1 MSAGPHD
8 PQGSRVVLVGAHDFT
23 HLAPLPAVSRN
34 LTRLRELLTDPRV
47 WGLPARNCVVIEQ
60 PEHRDEVLDALADAA
75 AAATDLVLLYY
86 AGHGLIS
93 PDTEDLLLSLPR
105 CRPDRAYTTL
115 PFQDVRNV
123 LRSARRVPAKA
134 VLLDCCFAGR
144 ALTGA
149 MGAED
154 TRLAELSR
162 VEGTYVLAAAS
173 ATRQAIAPAGERY
186 TAFTGRLIDVLEH
199 GVPGGPRALD
209 LATVHDHLH
218 RVLPESGFP
227 APQQRNDDHGARIV
241 LGWNRHPSAAD
252 HVPRLPPHLRELL
265 HAQAI
270 AARNFTYRL
279 YDAPLDGLATVYV
292 RQQARS
298 APTTGTTVET
308 REEFR
313 DHERNRHDGER
324 RRRHFVPVESAVQP
338 VAPARAAEDTLGLH
352 RHVLIT
358 GGAGQGKS
366 TLSLQLAASLAAD
379 YAAHAAQAPGAAAGP
394 EGPAGP
400 ERKDRPERLL
410 PLRVTAGRLAADRSA
425 LVPRLVRILSE
436 ELAPHLD
443 YALPDDLLENLP
455 EGTTCL
461 LIVDGLDEITDPER
475 RRALVAELAGRVR
488 NPDSRFRLLI
498 TTRPLPNDELAPLQ
512 HAATGTYTL
521 EPFDREQLRE
531 FAHRWFRDHADGQA
545 RAEGFL
551 RQTEAAGIRDL
562 VRIPLLSTVAALVY
576 RKHPGT
582 PLPSSRFTLYC
593 DYFTLLAEAH
603 LREVH
608 EQQQTVLHRWTLRP
622 AAHRASA
629 AFLFEHRAELI
640 EHLAVTVVTDP
651 TAATRAVLDL
661 ALDWLDSH
669 GCRPTRRGV
678 SEWPGL
684 VTSVLGASG
693 VFTHHTDHLRFTH
706 YSFAEHIAADV
717 RADRLPTRFDA
728 TDPDWAHTVRR
739 AVTGDL
745 FAHAVLT
752 HHAHRY
758 DSGDAVLAWL
768 TRGTGD
774 YAALAGEL
782 LAGGVPAS
790 AAHVESF
797 AAHLVLTLTM
807 PPGRERLQRVVSDAA
822 ALIRQPAVR
831 RVLDDY
837 LASCYV
843 NRELRVGIAQSL
855 IAHDPGIA
863 ADILHDVLA
872 ATDTTASVRVAAVRA
887 LVRCGPEHLAEATEV
902 LRAAT
907 TCSNPRE
914 VLARIDAATGIA
926 ALGPEHADI
935 AAETLRDILA
945 HAHTAADERG
955 RAARALREVGPEH
968 EVTAANALR
977 AIRTAADAAVAD
989 RTLAAEWLAELGPAY
1004 IAEAAEA
1011 LHAVIA
1017 APEAGAGERHTAVT
1031 ALGALGSDQAAEA
1044 IRLLREDLA
1053 ADDNDAFIV
1062 AASAET
1068 LVQLAPDSLTEVL
1081 DPLRRLLSAPTSTAR
1096 FRCDVARTMARLDP
1110 DRVREAATVIRA
1122 AFAAPTSRAYE
1133 RSEAAL
1139 RIGELGPEYIPEAAS
1154 MLSGLL
1160 AAPTTGTAERYNA
1173 ALNLAGLGPAFVPA
1187 AVRALRAILT
1197 APDADDSARARAAQG
1212 MSRLG
1217 AAFVPEVVDVLGR
1230 LFSAPESS
1238 AAVRETI
1245 ARALMDLAPDQAPR
1259 LAAVLRTL
1267 LAASDASAHDRIEHA
1282 RILGYVEPGCS
1293 GDMVDVL
1300 RGVLNAP
1307 DTRIVDRRR
1316 AADALATRGKPTL
1329 AEGTSA
1335 LRDLLTDPDANTDT
1349 RIWIAYD
1356 LSHLG
1361 REGRAAATS
1370 VFRDIF
1376 TSATAKPAERALAA
1390 QLMRYLGQGYAEEGI
1405 HMLRAILEDPESDAR
1420 IRVGVAGSWS
1430 NLGPGFAEDAAS
1442 ILRSVI
1448 ENAESDS
1455 GLRRVAAWELGWLGP
1470 DYAVEA
1476 QETLRQL
1483 LVSSHLDAKE
1493 RCKAAEAL
1501 LIIGNGYKGDIAE
1514 AMRGLATDPATS
1526 TFTRVAAAKT
1536 LGNLGIGYVEE
1547 GAERLRTF
1555 LASPDFTPAARGMA
1569 ANELARLGQGYHAEG
1584 ILALRRLLGS
1594 PEAEAEANANAD
1606 SDTGTDTEADAETP
1620 AGTPAGAHD
1629 RVSIARLLFGFGPPY
1644 IPEAADAVRAV
1655 LADPASGA
1663 YVRIRAARLLGDL
1676 SPRFVDEAAGELR
1689 RLLADADLAAAPVS
1703 TRRAAAALGLL
1714 SPRFRAEA
1722 AEVLRG
1728 LPAGGI
1734 APGYGSGAGSG
1745 SVLGTGTGDGSSR
1758 SDAESDTGAGT
1769 GGAPSTYARRAV
1781 TRILRDFGQGYAP

>member
-1 MSAGPHD
+1 M
-8 PQGSRVVLVGAHDFT
+8 VLVGAHDFT
-23 HLAPLPAVSRN
+23 HLAPLPAVARN
-34 LTRLRELLTDPRV
+34 LARLRELLTDPRV
-47 WGLPARNCVVIEQ
+47 WGLPAQHCVVIEQ

-115 PFQDVRNV
+115 PFQEVRNV

-144 ALTGA
+144 ALTGG

-298 APTTGTTVET
+298 APTTGPTVET

-313 DHERNRHDGER
+313 DRGRNRHDGER
-324 RRRHFVPVESAVQP
+324 PRHHFVPLESAVHP
-338 VAPARAAEDTLGLH
+338 VAPARAAEDTLALH

-366 TLSLQLAASLAAD
+366 TLSLQLAASLAAA
-379 YAAHAAQAPGAAAGP
+379 YAAHAAQAPGAAAGR

-425 LVPRLVRILSE
+425 LVPRLVRLLSE

-455 EGTTCL
+455 EDTTCL

-488 NPDSRFRLLI
+488 NPDGRFRLLI

-521 EPFDREQLRE
+521 EPFDREQLRD
-531 FAHRWFRDHADGQA
+531 FGHRWFRDHADGQA
-545 RAEGFL
+545 LAEGFL

-562 VRIPLLSTVAALVY
+562 VRIPLLATVAALVY

-603 LREVH
+603 LQEVH

-629 AFLFEHRAELI
+629 AFLFEHRAELV

-678 SEWPGL
+678 PEWPGL
-684 VTSVLGASG
+684 VTSVLGTSG

-717 RADRLPTRFDA
+717 LAGRLPTRFDA
-728 TDPDWAHTVRR
+728 ADPDWAHTVRR

-837 LASCYV
+837 LASCYA

-855 IAHDPGIA
+855 IAHDPVIA

-887 LVRCGPEHLAEATEV
+887 LVRCGPEHLAEATEA

-907 TCSNPRE
+907 TCSNPTE

-935 AAETLRDILA
+935 AAETLRDILTDVRT
-945 HAHTAADERG
+945 TANERG

-977 AIRTAADAAVAD
+977 AIRTAADASVDD
-989 RTLAAEWLAELGPAY
+989 RTRAAEWLAELGPAY
-1004 IAEAAEA
+1004 VAEAAEA
-1011 LHAVIA
+1011 LHAVIG
-1017 APEAGAGERHTAVT
+1017 APEASTSERHTAVA
-1031 ALGALGSDQAAEA
+1031 ALGALGPDQAAEA
-1044 IRLLREDLA
+1044 IRLLRADWA
-1053 ADDNDAFIV
+1053 ASNTDASIV
-1062 AASAET
+1062 AASAEM
-1068 LVQLAPDSLTEVL
+1068 LAQLAPDSLTEIL
-1081 DPLRRLLSAPTSTAR
+1081 DPLHGLLSAPTSTAHT
-1096 FRCDVARTMARLDP
+1096 RCDAARIMARLDP
-1110 DRVREAATVIRA
+1110 DRVVEAAAVIRA
-1122 AFAAPTSRAYE
+1122 SFTAPTSRVSE

-1139 RIGELGPEYIPEAAS
+1139 QLGELGPEYISEAAS
-1154 MLSGLL
+1154 MLGEVLE
-1160 AAPTTGTAERYNA
+1160 APTTSANERRRS
-1173 ALNLAGLGPAFVPA
+1173 ALNLAGLGPVFVPA

-1197 APDADDSARARAAQG
+1197 APDADDSDRARAAQG

-1245 ARALMDLAPDQAPR
+1245 ARTLMNLAPDQALRP
-1259 LAAVLRTL
+1259 AAVLRTL

-1293 GDMVDVL
+1293 GDVVDVL

-1316 AADALATRGKPTL
+1316 AADALATHTLSL

-1335 LRDLLTDPDANTDT
+1335 LRDLLTDPDADTDT

-1356 LSHLG
+1356 LSRLG

-1376 TSATAKPAERALAA
+1376 SSATAKPAERALAA
-1390 QLMRYLGQGYAEEGI
+1390 RIMRYVGQGYAEEGS

-1420 IRVGVAGSWS
+1420 IRVDLAGSWS
-1430 NLGPGFAEDAAS
+1430 DLGPGSAEDAAAV
-1442 ILRSVI
+1442 LRRVI

-1501 LIIGNGYKGDIAE
+1501 LNIGNGYTGDIAE

-1526 TFTRVAAAKT
+1526 TFTRIAAAKT
-1536 LGNLGIGYVEE
+1536 LGGLGIGYVEE

-1555 LASPDFTPAARGMA
+1555 LASPDFTPAARGVA

-1594 PEAEAEANANAD
+1594 PEAEAEAEANAD
-1606 SDTGTDTEADAETP
+1606 SDTGTDTEADAETHTDTA
-1620 AGTPAGAHD
+1620 AGAGAGAAASAHD

-1644 IPEAADAVRAV
+1644 VPEAADAVRAV

-1663 YVRIRAARLLGDL
+1663 YVRTRAARLLGDL

-1689 RLLADADLAAAPVS
+1689 RLLADAAPAAAPVS

-1734 APGYGSGAGSG
+1734 APGSGSGAGSG
-1745 SVLGTGTGDGSSR
+1745 LGTGDGSSR
-1758 SDAESDTGAGT
+1758 SDAEPDTGAGAGT